1 MKINHDLTKE
11 VSEYL
16 DYFCKELP
24 GRSVGS
30 EGNQMATLLFREAIS
45 SMSWAVESTPLQVMD
60 WMTEGAELTC
70 EGHCFSIMSSPYSLG
85 CDHDLEL
92 AAASTIE
99 ELEQGDFKDKI
110 ILLHGEIA
118 QEQIAPKNFV
128 FWNPEMHQRIV
139 RALEQSGVKAII
151 CATGRNSA
159 TTGGEYP
166 FPLFEDGD
174 FNIPSVFMKDVEGE
188 KLLPFCGK
196 KARLTSCA
204 NRFPETAYNVIGRK
218 GRNSQKRIVITA
230 HIDAKKGTPGA
241 IDNATGVIVLL
252 LLADLLKYYRGE
264 PVIELVAF
272 NGEDY
277 YAVPGQMQF
286 IADNSDTMDNIIL
299 NINIDGAGY
308 HTGLSSFSP
317 FNLPEPIQPIFNKLI
332 RETPEFVEGIPWV
345 QGDHSIFVQYGRPA
359 IAVSS
364 QWLIENMENQNVT
377 HTPKDKPSIVNPQR
391 LVEISLGLQKFIR
404 ELALQIK
411 S

>member
-1 MKINHDLTKE
+1 MKTTQDLEKE

-30 EGNQMATLLFREAIS
+30 EGNQMATLFFREALF
-45 SMSWAVESTPLQVMD
+45 SMSWSIEATRLEVMD
-60 WMTEGAELTC
+60 WMTEGADLIC
-70 EGHCFSIMSSPYSLG
+70 EGRCFPVMSSPYSIG
-85 CDHDLEL
+85 CNHDLEL

-99 ELEQGDFKDKI
+99 ELEQGDFKNKI

-118 QEQIAPKNFV
+118 QEQIAPKNFI
-128 FWNPEMHQRIV
+128 FLNPEKHQRIV
-139 RALEQSGVKAII
+139 QALEQSGVRAII

-174 FNIPSVFMKDVEGE
+174 FYIPSVFMTDVEGI

-196 KARLTSCA
+196 MAQLNSFATRL
-204 NRFPETAYNVIGRK
+204 PETAYNIIGRK
-218 GRNSQKRIVITA
+218 GRNPKKRIVVTA

-264 PVIELVAF
+264 PIIELVAF

-286 IADNSDTMDNIIL
+286 INDNSDTMDDIVL

-308 HTGLSSFSP
+308 HTGLSAFSP
-317 FNLPEPIQPIFNKLI
+317 FNLPKPIQSIFNKLI
-332 RETPEFVEGIPWV
+332 AETPEFIEGIPWV